1 MSRRF
6 GAGRRITNEYSW
18 IFVAGSRRRLT
29 SSISSWVHLGTRAL
43 YSERYFTPSSSSSSR
58 SRVSRSFVLGGSF
71 DLPFFYQREVLEAV
85 YFESRM
91 LGWKDRLQVLSCD
104 IGASVPSDVT

>member
-1 MSRRF
+1 
-6 GAGRRITNEYSW
+6 
-18 IFVAGSRRRLT
+18 
-29 SSISSWVHLGTRAL
+29 
-43 YSERYFTPSSSSSSR
+43 
-58 SRVSRSFVLGGSF
+58 
-71 DLPFFYQREVLEAV
+71 LPFFYQREVLEAV